1 VATRNSARAVN
12 HTDTMSNTTIRH
24 RARVRSEDEKNV
36 CGFTIT
42 DLADSRCALKQ
53 KARADRR

>member
-1 VATRNSARAVN
+1 
-12 HTDTMSNTTIRH
+12 MSNTTIRH
-24 RARVRSEDEKNV
+24 RARVRSEDEKTV